1 MDDMTLQV
9 TARSSPSEGLMLSVE
24 GYLDENGG
32 SALARET
39 RSAPAADH
47 RRIRIDLGEV
57 CLFNCSGA
65 RQLITLLNDLDQMGY
80 EVELV
85 GVRSPL
91 RRFLD
96 LTA

>member
-1 MDDMTLQV
+1 MDDTSLQV
-9 TARSSPSEGLMLSVE
+9 SARSSSRGGLVLEVE
-24 GYLDENGG
+24 GYLDEDGG
-32 SALARET
+32 MALARET
-39 RSAPAADH
+39 RAAQDAEQ

-65 RQLITLLNDLDQMGY
+65 RQLITLVNDLDRLGY

-85 GVRSPL
+85 GVRPPL
-91 RRFLD
+91 KRLLD

>member
-9 TARSSPSEGLMLSVE
+9 TARSSAGSELVLAVE

-39 RSAPAADH
+39 RAAPAGDH

-85 GVRSPL
+85 GVRPPL
-91 RRFLD
+91 RRLLD

>member
-9 TARSSPSEGLMLSVE
+9 TATSSPSDGLVLAVE
-24 GYLDENGG
+24 GYLDEDGG

-39 RSAPAADH
+39 RSAPTSDQ

-65 RQLITLLNDLDQMGY
+65 RQLITLLNDLDRLGY
-80 EVELV
+80 EVDLV
-85 GVRSPL
+85 GMHPPL
-91 RRFLD
+91 QRILD

>member
-9 TARSSPSEGLMLSVE
+9 TARSSPSEGLMFSVE

-32 SALARET
+32 TALARET
-39 RSAPAADH
+39 RAAPAGDH

-65 RQLITLLNDLDQMGY
+65 RQLITLLSDLDQLGY
-80 EVELV
+80 EVDLV
-85 GVRSPL
+85 GVHPPL
-91 RRFLD
+91 QRFLD
-96 LTA
+96 LSA

>member
-32 SALARET
+32 TALARET
-39 RSAPAADH
+39 RAAPAGDH

-65 RQLITLLNDLDQMGY
+65 RQLITLLNDLDRLGY
-80 EVELV
+80 EVDLV
-85 GVRSPL
+85 GVHPPL

>member
-9 TARSSPSEGLMLSVE
+9 SARSSASEGLVLAVE

-32 SALARET
+32 AALARET
-39 RSAPAADH
+39 HAAPDAER

-65 RQLITLLNDLDQMGY
+65 RQLITLLKDLDHLGY
-80 EVELV
+80 EVDLV
-85 GVRSPL
+85 GVRPPL
-91 RRFLD
+91 QRLLD
-96 LTA
+96 LSA

>member
-32 SALARET
+32 TALARET

-47 RRIRIDLGEV
+47 RHIRIDLGDV

-65 RQLITLLNDLDQMGY
+65 RQLVTLLNDLDQLGY
-80 EVELV
+80 EVDLV
-85 GVRSPL
+85 GVRPPL
-91 RRFLD
+91 QRFLD
-96 LTA
+96 LST